1 MGFHDRAVDKEKAV
15 FVLTGECIKDLLGA
29 DEAIS
34 DLPDS
39 PDAIVNVL
47 NGELWIN
54 PNGALSFGT
63 IPSIPPNSLLPFE
76 YDPEAKCPKFDE
88 ALLDI
93 FANSSNS
100 IEMVRHFEEFV
111 GYVIQPTRDIP
122 HFALFIGRGA
132 NGKTKLLET
141 IQKLLGLDATFN
153 DSITKFMRDNFN
165 IAYLQGKLAFI
176 DDDVSEGTVLDDG
189 LIKKISESKTVSA
202 RRAYG
207 RVKTIFVCRAI
218 PIIAGNNYPK
228 SRDISGGMVRR
239 AMVSPFNCVF
249 PAVEQDVA
257 LFPAIWEGESVL
269 RSQSCTG
276 RF

>member
-1 MGFHDRAVDKEKAV
+1 
-15 FVLTGECIKDLLGA
+15 
-29 DEAIS
+29 
-34 DLPDS
+34 
-39 PDAIVNVL
+39 
-47 NGELWIN
+47 
-54 PNGALSFGT
+54 
-63 IPSIPPNSLLPFE
+63 
-76 YDPEAKCPKFDE
+76 
-88 ALLDI
+88 
-93 FANSSNS
+93 
-100 IEMVRHFEEFV
+100 MVRHFEEFV

-132 NGKTKLLET
+132 TGKTKLLEI

-153 DSITKFMRDNFN
+153 DSIAKFMRGNFN

-228 SRDISGGMVRR
+228 SRDISGGIVRR
-239 AMVSPFNCVF
+239 AMVFPFNRVF
-249 PAVEQDVA
+249 SAVEQDVA
-257 LFPAIWEGESVL
+257 LFPAIWEGESVR

-276 RF
+276 RL

>member
-1 MGFHDRAVDKEKAV
+1 
-15 FVLTGECIKDLLGA
+15 
-29 DEAIS
+29 
-34 DLPDS
+34 
-39 PDAIVNVL
+39 
-47 NGELWIN
+47 
-54 PNGALSFGT
+54 
-63 IPSIPPNSLLPFE
+63 
-76 YDPEAKCPKFDE
+76 
-88 ALLDI
+88 
-93 FANSSNS
+93 
-100 IEMVRHFEEFV
+100 MVRHFEEFV

-141 IQKLLGLDATFN
+141 IQKLLGPDATLN
-153 DSITKFMRDNFN
+153 DSIAKFMRDNFN

-207 RVKTIFVCRAI
+207 REKVTFVCRAI

-239 AMVSPFNCVF
+239 AMVFPFNRVF
-249 PAVEQDVA
+249 YAVEQDVA
-257 LFPAIWEGESVL
+257 LFPAIWEGECPAFSIVHWQALKGFETVRTSSTCQKIASQRGTSFSVTL
-269 RSQSCTG
+269 TR
-276 RF
+276 